1 MGERSTGLN
10 PGENSKK
17 ATKGDVYSALSDMTT
32 GYNLR
37 DDMVG
42 EMTMKYLRSKA
53 EEINKANK
61 KAKKSRGK

>member
-17 ATKGDVYSALSDMTT
+17 ATKGDVFRALSDMAT

-42 EMTMKYLRSKA
+42 EMTMAYLHSKA
-53 EEINKANK
+53 EEISKANK
-61 KAKKSRGK
+61 KAKKGHGK